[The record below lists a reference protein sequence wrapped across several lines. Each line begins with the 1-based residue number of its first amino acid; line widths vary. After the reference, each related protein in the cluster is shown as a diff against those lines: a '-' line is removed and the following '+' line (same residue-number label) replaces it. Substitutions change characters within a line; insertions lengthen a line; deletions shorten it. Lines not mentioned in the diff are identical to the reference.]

1 MERINSYQTYTEKAL
16 YIGQKKS
23 LQETILQA
31 EEKTMQALREYEALD
46 NAKADEAIIDNAY
59 AEYEQ
64 ANELYRSLMNKRDAV
79 DNIIS
84 LLDSLTDELEYL
96 ETC

>member
-31 EEKTMQALREYEALD
+31 EEKTLQALREYEALD

-59 AEYEQ
+59 TRYEQ
-64 ANELYRSLMNKRDAV
+64 ANELYRSLINKRDAV
-79 DNIIS
+79 NNIIS

>member
-31 EEKTMQALREYEALD
+31 EEKTLQALREYEALD
-46 NAKADEAIIDNAY
+46 NAKADDAIIDSAY
-59 AEYEQ
+59 ARYEQ